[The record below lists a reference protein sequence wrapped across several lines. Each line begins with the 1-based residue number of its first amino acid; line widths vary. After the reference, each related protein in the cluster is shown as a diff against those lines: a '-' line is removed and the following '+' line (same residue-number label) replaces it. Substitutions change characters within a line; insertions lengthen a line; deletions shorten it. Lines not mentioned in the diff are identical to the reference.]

1 MHTRQ
6 LRELAVKVLELK
18 IENADLMRYFT
29 GKIKSLC
36 KAILRDCCIQLTS
49 SPEDAERAASSEAK
63 HLEAYQK
70 ISHDTASK
78 YQQMCSSSEEY
89 IAKNFLAFVPHLI
102 QDIKAIFREQMIP
115 VEQNGL
121 WGLPKDTLDRM
132 ASQLK
137 EAEKNS
143 KTRQLVCEVC
153 KILEELCLNNYD
165 SQHPTDLIRK
175 WGESLGIWSMLEF
188 LKPFFQKS
196 PEDVRL
202 HKRLELFSRCTRD
215 IMSDAVNA
223 DQVSMFVFFDVSFSL
238 IHFAKFDPVK
248 VVRFELTGSPVTSS
262 DCLKYDRHND
272 TFSQQFYFRKDVEG
286 ELLLRAVACVHVNG
300 RDQKIG
306 AFQSVIALPVSEEK
320 TFDTCFEIC
329 KTRVGVKD
337 IAVTK
342 VDADDSQN
350 IQVVLCSVQKL
361 RLSSFLEGL
370 RKEPELQDVV
380 DWNGA
385 QLTPCPLTVRTVYPT
400 KPETGVSLR
409 LIYKWKSEA
418 VLLDSEDFVAY
429 ADPSTEKLPI
439 PEVRCKGMLNLL
451 WLNMPSIYTHS
462 QTCFNVKGGGG
473 NTARSHIL

>member
-1 MHTRQ
+1 MHIRQ
-6 LRELAVKVLELK
+6 LRELAIKIRELK

-49 SPEDAERAASSEAK
+49 SPEEAERAASSEDHAK
-63 HLEAYQK
+63 YLEVYQK

-78 YQQMCSSSEEY
+78 HQKMCSSSEEN
-89 IAKNFLAFVPHLI
+89 IAKNFLAIVPHLI
-102 QDIKAIFREQMIP
+102 QDIKVIFRDQMIP
-115 VEQNGL
+115 VVQNGL
-121 WGLPKDTLDRM
+121 RGLPKDILDRM

-137 EAEKNS
+137 EAEQNS

-165 SQHPTDLIRK
+165 SQHPADLIRK

-196 PEDVRL
+196 AEDVRL

-215 IMSDAVNA
+215 IISDAVNA
-223 DQVSMFVFFDVSFSL
+223 DQVSMFGFFDVSFSL

-248 VVRFELTGSPVTSS
+248 VVRFQLTDSAHSPVTSS

-272 TFSQQFYFRKDVEG
+272 TFSQQFCFRKDVEG
-286 ELLLRAVACVHVNG
+286 ELLLRAVARVHVNG
-300 RDQKIG
+300 QDHQIG
-306 AFQSVIALPVSEEK
+306 AFQSVIALPVSK
-320 TFDTCFEIC
+320 AVTFDTCFETC

-337 IAVTK
+337 VIVSTK

-350 IQVVLCSVQKL
+350 IQVVLCLTQKQ
-361 RLSSFLEGL
+361 RLVSFLDGL
-370 RKEPELQDVV
+370 RKEPELKDVV
-380 DWNGA
+380 DWKGS
-385 QLTPCPLTVRTVYPT
+385 QVTPCPLTVRTVDPT
-400 KPETGVSLR
+400 KPETVVRLR

-418 VLLDSEDFVAY
+418 VLLDSEHFVAH
-429 ADPSTEKLPI
+429 ADPSTENLPI
-439 PEVRCKGMLNLL
+439 PQVRYKGMFNLL
-451 WLNMPSIYTHS
+451 WL
-462 QTCFNVKGGGG
+462 TCH
-473 NTARSHIL
+473 RYI